1 MTVGPGVALVT
12 GGAGYI
18 GSHTCVE
25 LLAAGWSVVVVDNF
39 SNSSPVAIE
48 RVKELAAG
56 DIRVESVDI
65 RDQAGMDKVF
75 DAHPIDAV
83 VHFAGLKAVGESVEQ
98 PRRYY
103 ENNVEGTLTL
113 VRAMERAGVRDLVFS
128 SSCTVYGEPERIPVT
143 EDCPLSATNPYGRT
157 KLIVEDMLR
166 DISRA
171 EPEWRFVLL
180 RYFNPVGAHPSGR
193 IGEDPTGIPNNLM
206 PYVMQ
211 VAVGRHPR
219 VRVFGNDYSTR
230 DGTGIRDYIHV
241 VDLAQGH
248 LAALNRLE
256 GLSGCTEVNLGT
268 GSGHTVLEV
277 IQAASAAVGR
287 EIPYEIVDRRAGDIA
302 ATWADPT
309 HARELLRWEATRTLS
324 DMCTDAWRW
333 QSNNPNGYSSEDEDH
348 ATPS

>member
-1 MTVGPGVALVT
+1 MTAGPGVALVT

-25 LLAAGWSVVVVDNF
+25 LLTAGWSVVVVDNF

-48 RVKELAAG
+48 RVKELASG

-128 SSCTVYGEPERIPVT
+128 SSCTVYGDPERIPVT
-143 EDCPLSATNPYGRT
+143 EDSPLCATNPYGRT

-219 VRVFGNDYSTR
+219 VRVFGNDYPTR

-256 GLSGCTEVNLGT
+256 GLSGGTEGNLGT

-277 IQAASAAVGR
+277 IEAASAAVGR
-287 EIPYEIVDRRAGDIA
+287 DIPYEVVERRAGNIA

-309 HARELLRWEATRTLS
+309 HARELLRWEAARTLA

-333 QSNNPNGYSSEDEDH
+333 QSNNP
-348 ATPS
+348 